1 MPASQCLVVG
11 DTPHDVAA
19 AHAAGIQCVG
29 VASHKFNA
37 DQLTAGGADYVIGSL
52 KEELPL

>member
-1 MPASQCLVVG
+1 VG
-11 DTPHDVAA
+11 DTPNDVAA